1 MPYGKDPTPTKGGY
15 GKDVPAGAGSGSADY
30 APSDSGVLG
39 VSEAMQRGVVSSIL
53 GIPGEIQKAVNAPF
67 NMAFRAVG
75 LPEAGHWPTTGE
87 FEQVLPG
94 KELGEQHPVAQAVGE
109 AIPALVPIGGAAG
122 KGISTGAK
130 EIGKIASD
138 ILPNA
143 TEKAAAKITEIG
155 PTTDEGILGQKM
167 HQDLMKRYDKLIAD
181 RQKQID
187 AIKKEYL
194 SQPHGVERG
203 IALSYRKILND
214 YMKNA
219 ARDLTPDEKKMIVDL
234 QGRIGGDP
242 SMTRIESERRFLG
255 KIASGKMQGYEA
267 IRTQVAQDIK
277 NQLEAL
283 LRTRI
288 KAAGKFIDAY
298 RNLSEPINL
307 FESTTGGKKLVTEAS
322 PYLKDTPK
330 YDVETLPKAFFKN
343 RSSIKNLLTLS
354 GGDKEFVADA
364 AGEYAASQLKG
375 LGPPEARAWLQKNES
390 WLSEVPEV
398 KKTVQQYVERLERV
412 TYTHERAKKAID
424 AAAYGT
430 AAATGGVTSYW
441 ILKHLLGM

>member
-1 MPYGKDPTPTKGGY
+1 MKLSDVAPQSTKLSQVSPGM
-15 GKDVPAGAGSGSADY
+15 ANM
-30 APSDSGVLG
+30 DSGPVAT
-39 VSEAMQRGVVSSIL
+39 SEATQRGVVSSIL
-53 GIPGEIQKAVNAPF
+53 GFPGEIQQAVNAPF

-87 FEQVLPG
+87 FEQMLPG
-94 KELGEQHPVAQAVGE
+94 KELAEQHPVAQAVGE
-109 AIPALVPIGGAAG
+109 AIPALVPLGGATG
-122 KGISTGAK
+122 KAAVTGAK

-138 ILPNA
+138 ILPGA
-143 TEKAAAKITEIG
+143 TEKAAAKVTDIG
-155 PTTDEGILGQKM
+155 PTTDEGILGEKM
-167 HQDLMKRYDKLIAD
+167 HKDLMARYDKLIET

-194 SQPHGVERG
+194 SQPNNVERG
-203 IALSYRKILND
+203 IALSYRQILSN

-234 QGRIGGDP
+234 QSRIGGDP

-255 KIASGKMQGYEA
+255 KIASGKMQSYEA

-277 NQLEAL
+277 NQLEDLIRKRVPAG
-283 LRTRI
+283 
-288 KAAGKFIDAY
+288 GKFIDAY
-298 RNLSEPINL
+298 RDLSEPINM
-307 FESTTGGKKLVTEAS
+307 FESTTGGKRLVSEAS

-330 YDVETLPKAFFKN
+330 YAVEILPKEFFKN

-354 GGDKEFVADA
+354 GGDEKFVSAA
-364 AGEYAASQLKG
+364 AGEFAASKLKG
-375 LGPPEARAWLQKNES
+375 LTPTEARTWLKKNDS
-390 WLSEVPEV
+390 WLSEVPKV
-398 KKTVQQYVERLERV
+398 KKTVEQYVERLERV